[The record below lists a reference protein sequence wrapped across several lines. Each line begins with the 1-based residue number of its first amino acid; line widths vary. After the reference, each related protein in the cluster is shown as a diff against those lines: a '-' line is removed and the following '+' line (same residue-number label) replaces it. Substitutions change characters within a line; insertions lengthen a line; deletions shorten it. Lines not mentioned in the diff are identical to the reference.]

1 MPRDFDLNSQRWL
14 ALIFEDKN
22 KEYGAYVQRD
32 ESSNRHLQAMMI
44 ITLLA
49 LGLIFLPGLI
59 KSVIPEQVE
68 DYTEMTELK
77 TTILDLQDQVPEENI
92 IKAVEM
98 PPPPELKAT
107 VAFVAPKIVEDEKV
121 DEENL
126 MITQQDLA
134 ETRAEISVATVEGN
148 LDSGVN
154 IADLRD
160 HQVVVEEE
168 VKIQVYEHVEQ
179 MPEFPGGQTAFLA
192 WVMSNYQYPSIA
204 SERGIQGRISLR
216 FVVNPD
222 GTVGEVDIQKG
233 LDPSCDKEAERV
245 IKKSPKWTPGRQNG
259 NPVHVWFSLPITLKL
274 ENTR

>member
-1 MPRDFDLNSQRWL
+1 MPRDFDLNSQKWL
-14 ALIFEDKN
+14 TLIFEDKN
-22 KEYGAYVQRD
+22 REYGAYVQRD

-59 KSVIPEQVE
+59 KSVIPEPVE
-68 DYTEMTELK
+68 DFTEMTELK

-92 IKAVEM
+92 IKAIEM

-121 DEENL
+121 SDESL
-126 MITQQDLA
+126 MLTQQELT
-134 ETRAEISVATVEGN
+134 ETRAEISVATVEGS

-168 VKIQVYEHVEQ
+168 AKIEIFQHVEV
-179 MPEFPGGQTAFLA
+179 MPQFPGGDAALLD
-192 WVMSNYQYPSIA
+192 WLGKNIIYPTIA
-204 SERGIQGRISLR
+204 AEQGIQGRVSLR
-216 FVVNPD
+216 FVVKPD
-222 GTVGEVDIQKG
+222 GSIGDIEIQRS
-233 LDPSCDKEAERV
+233 LDPSCDKEAMRAV
-245 IKKSPKWTPGRQNG
+245 GKMPKWIPGKQNG
-259 NPVHVWFSLPITLKL
+259 NPVHVYYSLPVVFRLQ
-274 ENTR
+274 NQ